1 MFFIFFEINKAIFR
15 LVYFQ
20 SKFVGKVGIGS
31 GVSIEFACYL
41 LLLHRFNIII

>member
-31 GVSIEFACYL
+31 GVSIEFAC
-41 LLLHRFNIII
+41 FFVVIT